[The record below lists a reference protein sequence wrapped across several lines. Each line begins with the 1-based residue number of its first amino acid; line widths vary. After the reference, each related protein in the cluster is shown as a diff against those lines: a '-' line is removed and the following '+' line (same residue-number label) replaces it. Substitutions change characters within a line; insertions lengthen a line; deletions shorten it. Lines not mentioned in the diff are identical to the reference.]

1 MGRKLTDDE
10 IVGVGG
16 LERVGKLV
24 ANMVPFITYLNSIA
38 MPDDDTSDSSDGD
51 GSDAEPDND
60 SGAAE
65 DDEA

>member
-1 MGRKLTDDE
+1 
-10 IVGVGG
+10 
-16 LERVGKLV
+16 
-24 ANMVPFITYLNSIA
+24 
-38 MPDDDTSDSSDGD
+38 MPDDDTSDSSEGGD

>member
-1 MGRKLTDDE
+1 
-10 IVGVGG
+10 
-16 LERVGKLV
+16 
-24 ANMVPFITYLNSIA
+24 
-38 MPDDDTSDSSDGD
+38 MPDDDTSDSSDCD